1 MKKACTLFFLCLIY
15 LADIALARYN
25 ELNSAIN
32 EFSVVEASLD
42 NHIVF
47 IIVTAGVLGIIKL
60 KKNPG

>member
-1 MKKACTLFFLCLIY
+1 M
-15 LADIALARYN
+15 ARYN